1 MSKITE
7 VRLTLA
13 AFIYS
18 IELDL
23 RNVIQSDIVP
33 YVNDLSFF
41 GDKNLVDRTIDRF
54 KKDNPG
60 VSVENNIYSVIE
72 YIDFADAYTI
82 LLKNKDFVAITIYK
96 LIKELKPKLDE
107 LAPIRNRVMH
117 TRPLLGGDFSTVYA
131 FICEIDDCKTGL
143 WKNSNITKKKIEE
156 DPNYVLSISI
166 PSLSINN
173 EDVYHNLP
181 LPDFDETGF
190 IGRQKDVIDVK
201 KIILSNNRVL
211 SIIGDGGIGKTALVL
226 KVAYDLIDMGKECPF
241 DIIIWT
247 SAKATMLTSQGIN
260 DIQNSLVDF
269 SGLVDCIS
277 DAVDSKVTGTE
288 NKFESILEYMSVFN
302 VLLIID
308 NLETIHN
315 EEVRNFIRDAQQKC
329 KIVITSRIGLG
340 ELEYPRV
347 LTGLNEI
354 ESTRLIRE
362 FSKMRNNQVLLG
374 LDQLTLSKIS
384 QKLYYNPLAIKWFVS
399 SVEHGLSP
407 AEVLNNKQDLL
418 NFCLTNVYDKISI
431 KAKLII
437 KTLLASRKTLSDAE
451 IVFLTELSAIGSR
464 KAIIELCKT
473 TLIGRD
479 IMKNSDSQE
488 ILYYIPDFAREFL
501 LKIETVDKFFIKNIN
516 DKLRVLNKKLTD
528 IQHTNSLNE
537 FSINSISYRT
547 TNEQVVA
554 KFLSEALALSKKGDC
569 DKALERVN
577 EAKKIVPNYFEIYR
591 ISAFIKVI
599 LNDYLGADEDYKL
612 GLDIEPNNPRLLYY
626 YAHFLLFNM
635 GDSGSAI
642 ELANQLVSIRPSNP
656 YTSFLLARCYSADSN
671 YIDATRILTE
681 LIYENNT
688 LSEKDKKIIYT
699 DLISFYSNWGQDKV
713 RSERDY
719 NGASD
724 CFIKGIE
731 LFETTIQYKLC
742 DNKTIKNFASLL
754 IQYISSVPKRYNED
768 GADFIVTTIKK
779 YDSHLSLSP
788 QQAVIYT
795 RLRQN
800 YHVDLQNLS
809 NKCVKEKGF
818 LTNCYPDRTFC
829 FIEKDKDRFFAH
841 RDNFNTSQ
849 DWISRSNNKICQFT
863 PSENNRGLNALDIEV
878 ENQHPTRAH
887 K

>member
-33 YVNDLSFF
+33 YVNDLNFF
-41 GDKNLVDRTIDRF
+41 GDKELADRTIYRF
-54 KKDNPG
+54 RKDNPG
-60 VSVENNIYSVIE
+60 VLVENNIYSVIE
-72 YIDFADAYTI
+72 YIDFSDTYII
-82 LLKNKDFVAITIYK
+82 LLKNKNFIAESTYK
-96 LIKELKPKLDE
+96 LVKDLKIKLDE

-117 TRPLLGGDFSTVYA
+117 TRPLLGGDFTTVYA
-131 FICEIDDCKTGL
+131 FICEIDDCKIGL
-143 WKNSNITKKKIEE
+143 WKNSNMTKKKIEE
-156 DPNYVLSISI
+156 DPNYVLNISI
-166 PSLSINN
+166 PSLSIMN

-190 IGRQKDVIDVK
+190 IGRQKDIVDIK

-226 KVAYDLIDMGKECPF
+226 KVAYDLVDMGKDCPF

-277 DAVDSKVTGTE
+277 DAVDSEVVGAE

-315 EEVRNFIRDAQQKC
+315 VEVRDFIRDAQQKC

-362 FSKMRNNQVLLG
+362 FSMMRNNQVLLG

-399 SVEHGLSP
+399 SVEHGLTP

-418 NFCLTNVYDKISI
+418 NFCLTNVYDKIST

-437 KTLLASRKTLSDAE
+437 RTLLASRKSLSDAE
-451 IVFLTELSAIGSR
+451 IVFLTELSAIESR

-473 TLIGRD
+473 TLIGRS
-479 IMKNSDSQE
+479 ILKNTDSHE
-488 ILYYIPDFAREFL
+488 ILYFIPDFAREFL
-501 LKIETVDKFFIKNIN
+501 LKIETVDKYFIKNIN
-516 DKLRVLNKKLTD
+516 DKLRVLNKKLSD
-528 IQHTNSLNE
+528 IQHTNDLNE

-554 KFLSEALALSKKGDC
+554 KFLSEALALSKKRDY
-569 DKALERVN
+569 DKALDKVN
-577 EAKKIVPNYFEIYR
+577 EAKKIVPNYFEVYR
-591 ISAFIKVI
+591 ISAFIKV
-599 LNDYLGADEDYKL
+599 LLDDYLGADEDYKL

-626 YAHFLLFNM
+626 YAIFLLFNM

-642 ELANQLVSIRPSNP
+642 ELANQLINIRPSNP
-656 YTSFLLARCYSADSN
+656 YTSFLLARCYSANSN
-671 YIDATRILTE
+671 YIDAIRILTE
-681 LIYENNT
+681 LMNGNNS
-688 LSEKDKKIIYT
+688 LSEKDKKITYT

-719 NGASD
+719 NGASV

-742 DNKTIKNFASLL
+742 DNKTIKNFATLL
-754 IQYISSVPKRYNED
+754 IQYISIVPKQYNED
-768 GADFIVTTIKK
+768 NVDYIVAVIKK

-788 QQAVIYT
+788 QQATIYT

-800 YHVDLQNLS
+800 YNIDLHHLS
-809 NKCVKEKGF
+809 NNCIKTKGF
-818 LTNCYPDRTFC
+818 LTNCEPDRTFC

-841 RDNFNTSQ
+841 RDNFNSSK
-849 DWISRSNNKICQFT
+849 DWLKRSNNMICKFI
-863 PSENNRGLNALDIEV
+863 PSENSRGLNALEIEI
-878 ENQHPTRAH
+878 
-887 K
+887 